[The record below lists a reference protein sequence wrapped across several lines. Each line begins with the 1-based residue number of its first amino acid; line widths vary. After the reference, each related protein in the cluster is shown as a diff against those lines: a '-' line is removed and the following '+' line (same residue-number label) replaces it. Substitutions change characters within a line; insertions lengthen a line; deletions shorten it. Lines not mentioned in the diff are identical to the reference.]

1 MMVIVQSGFGTEVA
15 LSSLTV
21 VLEKKWWISNIVPA
35 HSFKII
41 EETSSENSFSD
52 LEDHFCP
59 LIEKII
65 KTKKTSGE
73 G

>member
-1 MMVIVQSGFGTEVA
+1 MVIVQSVFGTEVA

-21 VLEKKWWISNIVPA
+21 VLEKKWWVSNIVPA
-35 HSFKII
+35 RSFKII

-59 LIEKII
+59 LIEKIV
-65 KTKKTSGE
+65 KAKKTSGE